1 MRTVLIAVVIL
12 AAGGACAAA
21 PSTPAAGPP
30 VSNVDSPASI
40 PPPASGT
47 ATPAAP
53 AREPAP
59 AGLFV
64 EMRAASHPGYD
75 RLVFEFGG
83 DKPPPHKVRTVD
95 EVRQDPT
102 DKLIPLQGKRFL
114 VVVFDGGTLDT
125 ARWELDP
132 AKARRYT
139 GPDRITPDLALL
151 KEVVI
156 AGDFEAV
163 LSFGV
168 GLSGEANLEVQEL
181 SSPARLVID
190 LRGQ

>member
-1 MRTVLIAVVIL
+1 MRTLLIAVVIL
-12 AAGGACAAA
+12 IAGGACAAG
-21 PSTPAAGPP
+21 PSTPAADPP
-30 VSNVDSPASI
+30 ISQVDAPSSVDSPPSAAS
-40 PPPASGT
+40 T
-47 ATPAAP
+47 TAP
-53 AREPAP
+53 AQDPAP

-83 DKPPPHKVRTVD
+83 DKLPPHRIDAVN
-95 EVRQDPT
+95 EVRNDPT

-114 VVVFDGGTLDT
+114 VVVFDGATLDT

-132 AKARRYT
+132 GKARRYT
-139 GPDRITPDLALL
+139 GPERITPDLALL
-151 KEVVI
+151 KEVAV

-163 LSFGV
+163 LSFGI
-168 GLSGEANLEVQEL
+168 GLSGETKLEVHEL

-190 LRGQ
+190 FPGQ